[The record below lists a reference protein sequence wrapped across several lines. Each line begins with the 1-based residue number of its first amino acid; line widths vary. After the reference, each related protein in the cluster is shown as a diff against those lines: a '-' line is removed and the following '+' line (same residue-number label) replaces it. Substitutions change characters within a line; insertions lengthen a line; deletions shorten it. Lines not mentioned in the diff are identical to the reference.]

1 MLVTNKGHSIE
12 LDLHYETELNHLIL
26 FIISMSGKVQSGVG
40 VQKNQINIFVIFFG
54 VVYKR
59 C

>member
-26 FIISMSGKVQSGVG
+26 FIIIMSGKVQSGVG
-40 VQKNQINIFVIFFG
+40 VQKKSN
-54 VVYKR
+54 
-59 C
+59 